1 MANWIAG
8 FIMGYL
14 NKEEKSITE
23 IFLTPK
29 MLVELINKLNSGKVN
44 IKQVKEVL
52 EKSLNEDKDPNKL
65 IEELGLSQITDEN
78 EIRNLINEVLNENL
92 NLVEDYKNGK
102 RVFDYFIGQIM
113 KKSKGRVNPK
123 MANIIL
129 KDELDKR

>member
-52 EKSLNEDKDPNKL
+52 EKSLNENKNPNKL

-129 KDELDKR
+129 KSELDKR